1 MEQKQKA
8 IILLVVGILLVGLI
22 QMFNYLTEV
31 TDWVVGIVLGTGI
44 GLLAVSVI
52 KLQKLRKIAGAKTE

>member
-8 IILLVVGILLVGLI
+8 IILLVVGILLIGLI